1 MQRRSLLTAT
11 AGLATAGLA
20 GPAIGQDLRARTLR
34 MVPQAN
40 LTSLD
45 PCWTTAA
52 VTENHGWTVFDTL
65 FGLTDDLQVR
75 PQMAAGHE
83 VSDDRRTWTIR
94 LRDGLR
100 FHDGEPVLARDC
112 AASLARWA

>member
-1 MQRRSLLTAT
+1 
-11 AGLATAGLA
+11 
-20 GPAIGQDLRARTLR
+20 

-45 PCWTTAA
+45 PLWTTAA

-75 PQMAAGHE
+75 PQMAEGHQ
-83 VSDDRRTWTIR
+83 VSDDGRTWTIR

-100 FHDGEPVLARDC
+100 FHDGEPVLRAGLRGQPGALGAARHLRPG
-112 AASLARWA
+112 ARRAWWRPGRRPTTARSASG